1 MLKENFN
8 LKFCLIALLFIPVM
22 INGQKS
28 TEDNYLRGLASFK
41 QGMYDSA
48 LVSFTLSK
56 GLDEKNARA
65 WFYSGKTYYEKGM
78 IREAIADFLKAEE
91 LQTGLA
97 SFMLAKSYARQN
109 NIDKTLEYLE
119 IHLQSNYKKPESSI
133 HLDKDLSRF
142 ENRDDWIEFWRNS
155 NHYSNFDKLLAE
167 ANYLAKSGDNVEAIS
182 LLNQGI
188 EKNYS
193 EAPLLA
199 KRAEIYILMDN
210 LSPALRDLNRALDK
224 DKRNAELYALRG
236 KVNYRL
242 ENYRNAQE
250 DFSRA
255 LKYNP
260 AALELYPELA
270 KASSKVDMY
279 AEAKEKMEF
288 YLDFFPKDSHGWY
301 EYGRI
306 HMEAGKYLDALRSL
320 NRALEMDNSV
330 AGYYLARGETYYN
343 SRTYEY
349 ASRDLSMALDLDPKN
364 ARAYYLKGL
373 TALKQNDIELA
384 CYCFNKAYRL
394 GSKEAYNQL
403 ENCK

>member
-8 LKFCLIALLFIPVM
+8 MKFCLIALLIIPVM
-22 INGQKS
+22 INGQRS
-28 TEDNYLRGLASFK
+28 PEENYLRGLASFK

-48 LVSFTLSK
+48 LISFTLSK

-65 WFYSGKTYYEKGM
+65 WLYSGKTYYEKGM
-78 IREAIADFLKAEE
+78 IREAIADFLKTEE

-97 SFMLAKSYARQN
+97 SFMLAKSYARQDN
-109 NIDKTLEYLE
+109 LDKTLEYLD
-119 IHLQSNYKKPESSI
+119 IHLRSNYKKPESTI

-142 ENRDDWIEFWRNS
+142 ENREEWIEFWRNS

-167 ANYLAKSGDNVEAIS
+167 ANYLAKSGDYAEAVGI
-182 LLNQGI
+182 LNQGI
-188 EKNYS
+188 EKNYR

-199 KRAEIYILMDN
+199 KRAEIYLLMDN
-210 LSPALRDLNRALDK
+210 LRPALRDLSGAIEK

-250 DFSRA
+250 DYSQA

-260 AALELYPELA
+260 ASLELYPELA
-270 KASSKVDMY
+270 KALSKVDMY
-279 AEAKEKMEF
+279 DDAKEKMEY
-288 YLDFFPKDSHGWY
+288 YLDFYPKDNQAWY

-320 NRALEMDNSV
+320 NLALEMNTSKAD
-330 AGYYLARGETYYN
+330 YFLARGETYYN

-349 ASRDLSMALDLDPKN
+349 ASRDLSMALDLDPRN
-364 ARAYYLKGL
+364 ARAYYMKGL
-373 TALKQNDIELA
+373 TALKQNDKDLA
-384 CYCFNKAYRL
+384 CYCFKKAYRL

-403 ENCK
+403 ENCR